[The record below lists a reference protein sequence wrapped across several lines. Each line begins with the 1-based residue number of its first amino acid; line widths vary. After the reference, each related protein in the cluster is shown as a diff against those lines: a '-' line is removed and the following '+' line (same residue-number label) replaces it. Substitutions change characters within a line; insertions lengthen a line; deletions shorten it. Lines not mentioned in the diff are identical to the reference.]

1 MKKYV
6 KTFVAGALILS
17 ISACNSGSK
26 TSENPS
32 GTEQNI
38 KTEVNAVDFKTAENY
53 FVKNTVEEAVPA
65 KITSQEEF
73 DKYFGMATT
82 MGDRGKPTPIDF
94 NKEFVIIVDHNNT
107 EKKVEISPIGLN
119 KNEKNLTFAYKVTEN
134 GDNGF
139 TTHPFL
145 MIIVDKT
152 NEGDVILKK
161 Q

>member
-6 KTFVAGALILS
+6 KTFVAGALLLS
-17 ISACNSGSK
+17 ISACNSSSK
-26 TSENPS
+26 TSEAPNDS
-32 GTEQNI
+32 NQNI
-38 KTEVNAVDFKTAENY
+38 ETEVNAIGFKTAENY
-53 FVKNTVEEAVPA
+53 FVKNTVEEVVPA

-82 MGDRGKPTPIDF
+82 MGDQGKPTPIDF
-94 NKEFVIIVDHNNT
+94 NKEFVIIVDHNST

-119 KNEKNLTFAYKVTEN
+119 KNEKSLTLTYKVTEN

-152 NEGDVILKK
+152 NEGNVILEK

>member
-1 MKKYV
+1 MKKHV
-6 KTFVAGALILS
+6 KTLVAAALLLS
-17 ISACNSGSK
+17 ISACNSNSK
-26 TSENPS
+26 TSENQS
-32 GTEQNI
+32 DNKQNMEM
-38 KTEVNAVDFKTAENY
+38 KVDAIGFKTAENY

-82 MGDRGKPTPIDF
+82 MGDQGKPTPIDF

>member
-1 MKKYV
+1 MKKHV
-6 KTFVAGALILS
+6 KTLVAAALLLS
-17 ISACNSGSK
+17 IIACNSNSK
-26 TSENPS
+26 TSENQS
-32 GTEQNI
+32 DNKQNMEM
-38 KTEVNAVDFKTAENY
+38 KVDAIGFKTAENY
-53 FVKNTVEEAVPA
+53 FVKNTVEEAVPT

-73 DKYFGMATT
+73 DKYVGMATT
-82 MGDRGKPTPIDF
+82 MGDQGKPTPIDF
-94 NKEFVIIVDHNNT
+94 NKEFVIIVDHNST

-119 KNEKNLTFAYKVTEN
+119 KNEKSLTLTYKVTEN

-152 NEGDVILKK
+152 NEGNVILEK

>member
-6 KTFVAGALILS
+6 MTFVAGALILS
-17 ISACNSGSK
+17 ISACSSGSK
-26 TSENPS
+26 TSKNPS
-32 GTEQNI
+32 SMEQNT
-38 KTEVNAVDFKTAENY
+38 KMEVSAVKYKTAENY
-53 FVKNTVEEAVPA
+53 FVKNTVKEVVPA
-65 KITSQEEF
+65 KITTQQEF
-73 DKYFGMATT
+73 DKYFGMAAT
-82 MGDRGKPTPIDF
+82 MGDQGKPTPIDF
-94 NKEFVIIVDHNNT
+94 NKEFVIIVDHNST

-139 TTHPFL
+139 TTRPFL

>member
-1 MKKYV
+1 MKKHV
-6 KTFVAGALILS
+6 KTFVAGTLILS

-32 GTEQNI
+32 DTEQNT
-38 KTEVNAVDFKTAENY
+38 KMEVSTIDFKTAENY
-53 FVKNTVEEAVPA
+53 FVKNTVEDAVPS
-65 KITSQEEF
+65 KITTQEEF

-82 MGDRGKPTPIDF
+82 MGDQGKPTPIDF
-94 NKEFVIIVDHNNT
+94 NKEFVIIVDHNST

-119 KNEKNLTFAYKVTEN
+119 KNEKNLTFTYKLTEN

-139 TTHPFL
+139 TTRPFL
-145 MIIVDKT
+145 MIIVNKT
-152 NEGDVILKK
+152 NEGNVILKK